1 MVGFRR
7 GSDVDQV
14 AMSFESVLW

>member
-1 MVGFRR
+1 LVGFRC